1 MLLYEMTEDGAY
13 CSLFMQIRNL
23 LCIDYEIGMC
33 INSKF
38 MRWWMF
44 VVNRTPQ
51 IHVLA
56 IRFLAETFI
65 LFVGLPN

>member
-1 MLLYEMTEDGAY
+1 MHTVVFLCKYITCLALIYET
-13 CSLFMQIRNL
+13 
-23 LCIDYEIGMC
+23 GMC

-38 MRWWMF
+38 MGWGMS

-65 LFVGLPN
+65 LFMVLPNYNLETYS